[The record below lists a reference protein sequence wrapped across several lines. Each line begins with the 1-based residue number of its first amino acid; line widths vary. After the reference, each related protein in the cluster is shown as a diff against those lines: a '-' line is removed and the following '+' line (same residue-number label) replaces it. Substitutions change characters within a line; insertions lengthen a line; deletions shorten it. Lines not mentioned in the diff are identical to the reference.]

1 MTDCRVGAT
10 IGAVTRAVC
19 MRATSAAGIGR
30 AASRTG
36 RPLANA
42 FCGID
47 MTAFGALELTNVW
60 L

>member
-1 MTDCRVGAT
+1 MGL
-10 IGAVTRAVC
+10 
-19 MRATSAAGIGR
+19 

-42 FCGID
+42 VCGID
-47 MTAFGALELTNVW
+47 ITAFGALTLTNVW